1 MIRSLPTTDLR
12 RKGVPFR
19 RSARQTLSS
28 LAPLMI
34 LALAWSS
41 STIAQN
47 WETTDWQ
54 VSCTAATKDAI
65 SNGAS
70 GKDATALLEQTC
82 DENSVSGPAAL
93 AQHQLEVASVWMRD
107 LGFNGPKINT
117 DHDANGKV
125 RYEAWIDDVSPREK
139 LARESWARYDIDNS
153 TLSLSSGY
161 FFAMGDLGKDAYHIA
176 APTHEMFHAVQA
188 SYPALPFTLDHA
200 WIFEGTASAVMLAW
214 LRQSGHGVAV
224 EAKSRDYDRPL
235 HQPLCG
241 RVSGQTHYGCYAT
254 QQFWTWLGSELGSED
269 NVAYLHD
276 VLQQDLTEKSGLA
289 GVNNALVQWN
299 KDGLYDLYPEFIREV
314 ASTPDYFSSAG
325 TDKLTL
331 QYSGKKKEQHLDGQ
345 VGPLASNAVQVKIRI
360 PKELSARLTIEFK
373 QDHDDLHLIVDGA
386 RLDKNQ
392 RQRNHFETTLSG
404 QPAAHEFLVR
414 VANVARNAVDT
425 DPRNYDLEFTL
436 RPTSGASQC
445 TFTATMTIEPLPPY
459 VYYMKNGQKTPISRT
474 ESVVGVATIS
484 DRHHVLAFS
493 TEDDEDGKSRR
504 LFEIDISP
512 LEIGGPPGVANTRG
526 DVGYGSPV
534 EGDYNV
540 QLNIDQNSDPGDLAN
555 WDEMTLKE
563 QIDSGI
569 GYPNRL
575 AMRRLQGTF
584 RATVIETP
592 DCCVGYLQTMRGTF
606 DAGNGP
612 YHCEGGLEAMK
623 NGYEKMRKLINEMSG
638 RKPDP
643 GKLDGLLD

>member
-1 MIRSLPTTDLR
+1 M
-12 RKGVPFR
+12 F
-19 RSARQTLSS
+19 
-28 LAPLMI
+28 

-41 STIAQN
+41 SATAQN
-47 WETTDWQ
+47 WETIDWQ

-65 SNGAS
+65 LNGAPDDT
-70 GKDATALLEQTC
+70 KALLDGTC
-82 DENSVSGPAAL
+82 NANSMTGPAAI
-93 AQHQLEVASVWMRD
+93 AQHQLEAASVWMRD
-107 LGFNGPKINT
+107 LGFNGPKIET

-125 RYEAWIDDVSPREK
+125 RYVAWIDDMSPREK
-139 LARESWARYDIDNS
+139 LAREPWGYYDIDSAKLYLN
-153 TLSLSSGY
+153 SGY

-224 EAKSRDYDRPL
+224 EPKSRDYDRPL

-314 ASTPDYFSSAG
+314 ASTPGYFSSAG

-331 QYSGKKKEQHLDGQ
+331 QYTGKKKKEHLDGQ

-373 QDHDDLHLIVDGA
+373 QDHEDLHLIVDGA

-392 RQRNHFETTLSG
+392 KQRNHFETTLSG

-414 VANVARNAVDT
+414 VANVAPDVANSESRPYTLIYTLEPIGLTLFFSSRIQQSFPGGQLISQYEAEIPLIAETDSTYEGTAPLVNVEYSMSILERAGCSVIHNANAKMHARMVIPKVNANAPDFIESIKSIKASLVPPDKQSIPRSNFNCPFEGMSGGLGLGFADT
-425 DPRNYDLEFTL
+425 WWPVFVVLHGKEGAREFHFTNWKPSDDPAVLAR
-436 RPTSGASQC
+436 A
-445 TFTATMTIEPLPPY
+445 
-459 VYYMKNGQKTPISRT
+459 VYNESRT
-474 ESVVGVATIS
+474 IKRQTVSAHTTMEI
-484 DRHHVLAFS
+484 
-493 TEDDEDGKSRR
+493 RR
-504 LFEIDISP
+504 
-512 LEIGGPPGVANTRG
+512 GA
-526 DVGYGSPV
+526 
-534 EGDYNV
+534 
-540 QLNIDQNSDPGDLAN
+540 
-555 WDEMTLKE
+555 
-563 QIDSGI
+563 
-569 GYPNRL
+569 
-575 AMRRLQGTF
+575 
-584 RATVIETP
+584 
-592 DCCVGYLQTMRGTF
+592 
-606 DAGNGP
+606 
-612 YHCEGGLEAMK
+612 EAQ
-623 NGYEKMRKLINEMSG
+623 
-638 RKPDP
+638 P
-643 GKLDGLLD
+643 